1 MARTRTAPMATSPG
15 VFLQGAAGN
24 PMPWP
29 LLADRFIETLAGE
42 LGINQSRLKAALKA
56 TLLDLGSDGEA
67 QHGQPRERLSV
78 IRTFISGASRHIGL
92 DTNTFVERLR
102 KGESAGAI
110 AESEGK
116 SREGLVGALVEKAS
130 ENFGRLEAAGLLTHD
145 RAGRELDRVRQLINR
160 WTDHKLP
167 VRVTRRT
174 NPNDTNGHRELSN
187 YGGVLH

>member
-1 MARTRTAPMATSPG
+1 MKT
-15 VFLQGAAGN
+15 
-24 PMPWP
+24 
-29 LLADRFIETLAGE
+29 
-42 LGINQSRLKAALKA
+42 

-78 IRTFISGASRHIGL
+78 IGTFISGASRHIGL

-116 SREGLVGALVEKAS
+116 SREGLVGALAEKAS

-145 RAGRELDRVRQLINR
+145 RAG
-160 WTDHKLP
+160 T
-167 VRVTRRT
+167 
-174 NPNDTNGHRELSN
+174 
-187 YGGVLH
+187 

>member
-1 MARTRTAPMATSPG
+1 MARTRTAPMAASPG
-15 VFLQGAAGN
+15 VFLHGATGN
-24 PMPWP
+24 PKPKS
-29 LLADRFIETLAGE
+29 LLADHFVETLAGK
-42 LGINQSRLKAALKA
+42 LGINQSRLKAALKT
-56 TLLDLGSDGEA
+56 TLLDLGPDEEA
-67 QHGQPRERLSV
+67 QHGQPREGLSI
-78 IRTFISGASRHIGL
+78 IRSFISGASRHIGL
-92 DTNTFVERLR
+92 DTITFVQRLR

-116 SREGLVGALVEKAS
+116 SREGLVGALAEKAS

-145 RAGRELDRVRQLINR
+145 RTGHELDRMIQLINR